1 MDSFQSQGRYSG
13 PNPGRKES
21 IVITELRQRMLE
33 DLRVRNYSPETAK
46 VYIDRVAKFAQHF
59 GKSPDQL
66 GPKHVR
72 SYQVHLVDEKKC
84 SWAVLNQT
92 VCALRF
98 LYLVTLDKDWPIRHI
113 PYAKGEKRLP
123 VVLGQGEARRLL
135 EAVDNMKHLAMLLL
149 AYSGGLRVSE
159 IARLEVK
166 DIDSDRMIIH
176 VRLGKGRKDR
186 IVPLSP
192 VLLTIARQ
200 HWLIERPQ
208 KFLFPGQDPKRPISR
223 MTVAKVVRKVAR
235 AAGIKKKVT
244 THTLR
249 HSFATHHLEAGT
261 DLRTLQLLMG
271 HTSLHTTS
279 RYLHV
284 STEKLRA
291 AKTPLELLDNFD
303 E

>member
-1 MDSFQSQGRYSG
+1 MSL
-13 PNPGRKES
+13 
-21 IVITELRQRMLE
+21 LRQRMLE
-33 DLRVRNYSPETAK
+33 DLRVRNYSPETQKA
-46 VYIDRVAKFAQHF
+46 YIDRVAKFALYY

-66 GPKHVR
+66 GPEQIR
-72 SYQVHLVDEKKC
+72 SFQVHLVDKMKC
-84 SWAVLNQT
+84 SWTMLNQT

-98 LYLVTLDKDWPIRHI
+98 LYGTTLGKGWAVRHI
-113 PYAKGEKRLP
+113 PYAKGEKKLP
-123 VVLGQGEARRLL
+123 VVLSQGEASKLL
-135 EAVDNMKHLAMLLL
+135 QAVDNMKHLTMILLG
-149 AYSGGLRVSE
+149 YSAGLRVSE
-159 IARLEVK
+159 IANFEFK
-166 DIDSDRMIIH
+166 DIDSDRMTIH
-176 VRLGKGRKDR
+176 VRQGKGRKDR

-192 VLLTIARQ
+192 VLLSIARQ

-223 MTVAKVVRKVAR
+223 STIAKVVRKAAQ

-261 DLRTLQLLMG
+261 DLRTLQMLMG
-271 HTSLHTTS
+271 HTSLKTTS
-279 RYLHV
+279 LYLHV
-284 STEKLRA
+284 STDRILS